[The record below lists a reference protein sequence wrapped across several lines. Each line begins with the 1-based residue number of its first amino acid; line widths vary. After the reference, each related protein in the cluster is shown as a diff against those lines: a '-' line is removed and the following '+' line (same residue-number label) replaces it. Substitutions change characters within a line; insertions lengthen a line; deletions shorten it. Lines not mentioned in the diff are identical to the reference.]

1 MHETIPAAEEESR
14 LCQERQ
20 ALPPSRPSLQTTPGS
35 LISSHFHGRGK
46 QTPHPGKHTNSV
58 LSCGKAALKLFL
70 NSQGL
75 LIYIKSKVQAP
86 GCCQLAWLYQM
97 ASMETHR
104 FTAAVDLNRNA
115 VVVTNKIVEAGPRNW
130 RGFLSP
136 PPPSHHRPCIMW
148 ACC

>member
-1 MHETIPAAEEESR
+1 MS
-14 LCQERQ
+14 
-20 ALPPSRPSLQTTPGS
+20 PSHLSLQSTPGS

-46 QTPHPGKHTNSV
+46 QTPHPGTHKNSV
-58 LSCGKAALKLFL
+58 LPCGKAALKLFL

-104 FTAAVDLNRNA
+104 FTASVDLDRNA
-115 VVVTNKIVEAGPRNW
+115 VVVTNKIVEAGPWDW
-130 RGFLSP
+130 RGFLNP
-136 PPPSHHRPCIMW
+136 PPPNYHRPRIML